1 MRRFT
6 TRLAGAGILAALALT
21 GSAGVAMAATTP
33 APATS
38 VAVSPEGTL
47 PPVVGTSGLAMLITN
62 HTGHT
67 LTLVSDNQ
75 PYGVWDSQ
83 PPTQIADGDVVSF
96 SMHSSNA
103 EGSQLAVVY
112 SLPDGTQFDL
122 FANSTATGM
131 NGTNGY
137 AIGGTA
143 NHYGIDQSIG
153 VGSHPSASFT
163 LRPA

>member
-1 MRRFT
+1 MRRLPA
-6 TRLAGAGILAALALT
+6 RLAGASVLAAFAIA
-21 GSAGVAMAATTP
+21 GSAGAAMAATTP
-33 APATS
+33 AATTS
-38 VAVSPEGTL
+38 VSASVEGTQ

-75 PYGVWDSQ
+75 PYGTWDSQ
-83 PPTQIADGDVVSF
+83 PPAQIADGDVVSF

-112 SLPDGTQFDL
+112 SLPDGTQFNL
-122 FANSTATGM
+122 FANSTPSGM

-137 AIGGTA
+137 VIGGTA

-153 VGSHPSASFT
+153 VSAHPTASFT
-163 LRPA
+163 VRPA

>member
-6 TRLAGAGILAALALT
+6 TRLAGAGILAALAVT

-38 VAVSPEGTL
+38 VSVTPDGTQ

-83 PPTQIADGDVVSF
+83 PPTQIADGGVMSF

-122 FANSTATGM
+122 FANATATGM
-131 NGTNGY
+131 NGTNAY
-137 AIGGTA
+137 AIGGLA

-153 VGSHPSASFT
+153 TGSHPTASFT